1 MSCWTNVRSWKVAN
15 PPTTVPFSLINAI
28 RLMRTGMGAPSR
40 VIISPRLLL
49 RVFPSAIVSFNKL
62 ISWDLESLLNIMAKG

>member
-1 MSCWTNVRSWKVAN
+1 
-15 PPTTVPFSLINAI
+15 
-28 RLMRTGMGAPSR
+28 MGAPSR

-62 ISWDLESLLNIMAKG
+62 ISWDLESLFSRIKLQTPVWRCSGYPDEMEFDNIME